1 MKLPSIPMPYLIAGG
16 AVAAAL
22 LWAASKGAKGTGAAL
37 ASGAI
42 DLADGVISEPV
53 KIAGDVLGIPRTDPT
68 ECERAKAE
76 GRTLDA
82 SFKCPAGDFLK
93 YWWNK

>member
-1 MKLPSIPMPYLIAGG
+1 MKTPTITTPYLIAAG

-22 LWAASKGAKGTGAAL
+22 LWASSKGAKGTGQAI

-53 KIAGDVLGIPRTDPT
+53 FVVGEVLGIPRTNLS
-68 ECERAKAE
+68 ECDKAKAE

-82 SFKCPAGDFLK
+82 SFKCPAGDFIK
-93 YWWNK
+93 YLFH